1 MLSILFDCVSF
12 SFFLITDF
20 LIPVVVAKMFNST
33 AELAMPIGTPTKNA
47 KTKIET
53 HLVISKNI
61 LSNGIMVAR

>member
-1 MLSILFDCVSF
+1 
-12 SFFLITDF
+12 
-20 LIPVVVAKMFNST
+20 MFNST
-33 AELAMPIGTPTKNA
+33 AELAMPIGTPTKNS